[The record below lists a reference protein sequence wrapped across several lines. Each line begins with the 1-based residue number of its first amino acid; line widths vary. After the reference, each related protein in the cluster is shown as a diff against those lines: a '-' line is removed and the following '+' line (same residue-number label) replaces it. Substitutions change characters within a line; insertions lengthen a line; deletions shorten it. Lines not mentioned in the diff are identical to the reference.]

1 MNIAFLEEILRT
13 NTPSGYEEEFM
24 TVMDK
29 YLSPISD
36 VKYDNMGNCI
46 AISNAIYP
54 YKVLIMAHCD
64 EIGFQVVGI
73 DENGYVKFRP
83 IGGMIPTYLP
93 GSSVLIL
100 NKKNTIQ
107 GCISYCPIHIQ
118 SPNDKKEI
126 NFDDLWID
134 IGVKN
139 KKEAESLISIG
150 DAIVTDSKPFYSA
163 NKERLFSKG
172 LDNKIG
178 VYAMIESFINLVKM
192 DLPISLAIAATVQEE
207 LGCRGC
213 NAVINQIKPDLVIV
227 LDTGICGDI
236 PVKIDT
242 KFGVVELG
250 NGPGINYNPTNNKKL
265 NDLILDIAKNNQILH
280 QKTVGYL
287 INRGT
292 ENASI
297 QMLLNGVITSH
308 ICIPI
313 RNMHMPYE
321 ICHIKDIE
329 NTIQLLEKTITY
341 LAHMQ
346 NKENAFVPW

>member
-13 NTPSGYEEEFM
+13 NTPSGYEEELM

-178 VYAMIESFINLVKM
+178 VYAMIESI
-192 DLPISLAIAATVQEE
+192 
-207 LGCRGC
+207 
-213 NAVINQIKPDLVIV
+213 
-227 LDTGICGDI
+227 
-236 PVKIDT
+236 
-242 KFGVVELG
+242 
-250 NGPGINYNPTNNKKL
+250 
-265 NDLILDIAKNNQILH
+265 
-280 QKTVGYL
+280 
-287 INRGT
+287 
-292 ENASI
+292 
-297 QMLLNGVITSH
+297 
-308 ICIPI
+308 
-313 RNMHMPYE
+313 
-321 ICHIKDIE
+321 
-329 NTIQLLEKTITY
+329 
-341 LAHMQ
+341 
-346 NKENAFVPW
+346 